1 MRRVIDRCGGI
12 DVGQALLVVC
22 VRVVDEKGRLDQQ
35 TRSFG
40 ATTPDLLDLRDWL
53 AGAAVTHVAMEATGG
68 YWRAPYYLLEDEF
81 EVLLVNAAHLK
92 HVPGRKTDV
101 IDAQWIAEV
110 LSYGLLRPS
119 FVPPRPFREL
129 RDLTRYRKSLIRA
142 RTSEVNRLHKVLE
155 DAGVKLATVAT
166 DVMGVSGREMMHAL
180 IGGVADPETLAELAK
195 ARLRT
200 KLPQLRKALTA
211 RFREH
216 HAFLLTRM
224 LAHVEALEAD
234 IDVLSQ
240 RIVELAEPWAAQLAI
255 LDSITGVA
263 PRAAEVILAEIGPDM
278 SRFPTAGHLAS
289 WAGRCP
295 GQRESAGRRGSA
307 PPRKGAPWLADVLT
321 ECAWAA
327 VTTKDTY
334 LSAFYRQVMRRQG
347 KQKAIV
353 AVTHKILVIAWNL
366 LSTATVY
373 QDPGAA
379 VLRKTTDEQV
389 RRRALRQLEALGL
402 QVTIQPQHQGA
413 AA

>member
-1 MRRVIDRCGGI
+1 LIDRCAGI

-22 VRVVDEKGRLDQQ
+22 VRVVSERGRVAEEV
-35 TRSFG
+35 RSFG
-40 ATTPDLLDLRDWL
+40 ATTPDLVELRDWL
-53 AGAAVTHVAMEATGG
+53 ASLGVTHVAMESTGV
-68 YWRAPYYLLEDEF
+68 YWKAPYYLLEDDF

-129 RDLTRYRKSLIRA
+129 RDLTRYRKALIRA

-155 DAGVKLATVAT
+155 DAGVKLATVAS
-166 DVMGVSGREMMHAL
+166 DVMGVSGREMMCAL
-180 IGGVADPETLAELAK
+180 IKGVADPQVLADLAR

-200 KLPQLRKALTA
+200 KIPELRKALTA
-211 RFREH
+211 RFRDH
-216 HAFLLTRM
+216 HAFLLARM

-234 IDVLSQ
+234 IDVLSA
-240 RIVELAEPWAAQLAI
+240 RIVELIAPWQGQVMI
-255 LDSITGVA
+255 LDSITGVG

-295 GQRESAGRRGSA
+295 GQRESAGRKGSA
-307 PPRKGAPWLADVLT
+307 KPRKGSPWLADVLT

-327 VTTKDTY
+327 AKTKGTY
-334 LSAFYRQVMRRQG
+334 LSGFYRQIMRRQG
-347 KQKAIV
+347 KQKPS
-353 AVTHKILVIAWNL
+353 W
-366 LSTATVY
+366 
-373 QDPGAA
+373 P
-379 VLRKTTDEQV
+379 
-389 RRRALRQLEALGL
+389 
-402 QVTIQPQHQGA
+402 
-413 AA
+413 

>member
-1 MRRVIDRCGGI
+1 LLDRCAGI

-22 VRVVDEKGRLDQQ
+22 VRVVTEAGKLEQEV
-35 TRSFG
+35 RSFG
-40 ATTPDLLDLRDWL
+40 ATTPDLLALREWL
-53 AGAAVTHVAMEATGG
+53 VLRGVTQVAMESTGV
-68 YWRAPYYLLEDEF
+68 YWKAPYYLLEDDF

-129 RDLTRYRKSLIRA
+129 RDLTRYRKALIRA

-166 DVMGVSGREMMHAL
+166 EVMGVSGREMMRAL
-180 IGGVADPETLAELAK
+180 IGGVADPDVLADLAR
-195 ARLRT
+195 ARLRA
-200 KLPQLRKALTA
+200 KLPALRKALSA

-216 HAFLLTRM
+216 HAFLLGRM
-224 LAHVEALEAD
+224 LAHVEGLEGD
-234 IDVLSQ
+234 IEEISG
-240 RIVELAEPWAAQLAI
+240 RIVELVEPWQGQVMI
-255 LDSITGVA
+255 LDSITGVG

-295 GQRESAGRRGSA
+295 GQRESAGRKGSA
-307 PPRKGAPWLADVLT
+307 KPRKGSPWLADVLT

-327 VTTKDTY
+327 AKTKGTY
-334 LSAFYRQVMRRQG
+334 LAAFYRQVMRRQG
-347 KQKAIV
+347 KQKAIM
-353 AVTHKILVIAWNL
+353 AVTHKILVIAWYL
-366 LSTATVY
+366 LSTGELY
-373 QDPGAA
+373 EDPGGGA
-379 VLRKTTDEQV
+379 LRKTTDEQV
-389 RRRALRQLEALGL
+389 RRRAVRQLEALGYR
-402 QVTIQPQHQGA
+402 VTVEPQGGHA
-413 AA
+413 A